1 MYNLVLLPS
10 LMKDKINLVLVTLSL
25 LMKVKAQLG
34 QYELDINSKSSEGIF
49 VTYYQISVIS
59 CHNQQY

>member
-10 LMKDKINLVLVTLSL
+10 LMKDKISLILVTLSL

-59 CHNQQY
+59 CHSQQN